1 MAQLNQVVS
10 HLRGSSETVGKDR
23 ASEIPSPSATMG
35 KDKEKSQSPC
45 PLIAKEKGKGKVDD
59 TAVRRSPRQVIKGP
73 ETEDLMDFLKNL
85 SQPSTT
91 RGEPSSKSDEM
102 GTQDDLEAAMGNLSQ
117 ASYVQGFDPSQKTPS
132 VTPLRTVKPAGWTTP
147 TLKDFELPED
157 RVNDED
163 YSLVF
168 VPEDSWAKLIE
179 WCSNSKQQL
188 RVGPSIYTREL
199 AERIIGPNV
208 WLKNYEIDAMLYL
221 FREKTSLRRWNISK
235 VAFMSCLF
243 SNQMK
248 NSYKVVKND
257 IKTFKVEGLLHN
269 YGIGELPADGR
280 TGLLWDLDVDRMY
293 VPLLVHGNHW
303 ISMCVDFVNR
313 SILVFDCLGMKYNR
327 DLEPFSHLIPRIVK
341 AVQSSN
347 KKGLVVK
354 PYAVTYAPMPFLNKS
369 SSDCGVYALKHI
381 EAHLLGLDLSLVN
394 DDNIQEARQKIAY
407 DLWEAANDHVLLTR
421 MSLFCP
427 PKPTTRSSVTIL

>member
-1 MAQLNQVVS
+1 MPFWDQ
-10 HLRGSSETVGKDR
+10 HT
-23 ASEIPSPSATMG
+23 
-35 KDKEKSQSPC
+35 
-45 PLIAKEKGKGKVDD
+45 
-59 TAVRRSPRQVIKGP
+59 
-73 ETEDLMDFLKNL
+73 NL
-85 SQPSTT
+85 
-91 RGEPSSKSDEM
+91 
-102 GTQDDLEAAMGNLSQ
+102 LCL
-117 ASYVQGFDPSQKTPS
+117 Y
-132 VTPLRTVKPAGWTTP
+132 
-147 TLKDFELPED
+147 LP
-157 RVNDED
+157 
-163 YSLVF
+163 F
-168 VPEDSWAKLIE
+168 
-179 WCSNSKQQL
+179 Q
-188 RVGPSIYTREL
+188 
-199 AERIIGPNV
+199 
-208 WLKNYEIDAMLYL
+208 EIDAMLYL

-248 NSYKVVKND
+248 NAYKVVKND

-280 TGLLWDLDVDRMY
+280 TGLMWDLDVDRMY

-313 SILVFDCLGMKYNR
+313 SILVFDCAGMKHNR
-327 DLEPFSHLIPRIVK
+327 ELEPFSHLIPRIVK

-354 PYAVTYAPMPFLNKS
+354 PYAVTYAPMSFLNKS

-394 DDNIQEARQKIAY
+394 DDNILEARQKIAY
-407 DLWEAANDHVLLTR
+407 DLWEAANDPVLLTR
-421 MSLFCP
+421 MALFCP

>member
-1 MAQLNQVVS
+1 MPFWDQ
-10 HLRGSSETVGKDR
+10 HT
-23 ASEIPSPSATMG
+23 
-35 KDKEKSQSPC
+35 
-45 PLIAKEKGKGKVDD
+45 
-59 TAVRRSPRQVIKGP
+59 
-73 ETEDLMDFLKNL
+73 NL
-85 SQPSTT
+85 
-91 RGEPSSKSDEM
+91 
-102 GTQDDLEAAMGNLSQ
+102 LCL
-117 ASYVQGFDPSQKTPS
+117 Y
-132 VTPLRTVKPAGWTTP
+132 
-147 TLKDFELPED
+147 LP
-157 RVNDED
+157 
-163 YSLVF
+163 F
-168 VPEDSWAKLIE
+168 
-179 WCSNSKQQL
+179 Q
-188 RVGPSIYTREL
+188 
-199 AERIIGPNV
+199 
-208 WLKNYEIDAMLYL
+208 EIDAMLYL

-248 NSYKVVKND
+248 NAYKVVKND

-280 TGLLWDLDVDRMY
+280 TGLMWDLDVDRMY

-313 SILVFDCLGMKYNR
+313 SILVFDCAGMKHNR
-327 DLEPFSHLIPRIVK
+327 ELEPFSHLIPRIVK

-354 PYAVTYAPMPFLNKS
+354 PYSVTYAPMPFLNKS

-394 DDNIQEARQKIAY
+394 DDNIREARQKIAY
-407 DLWEAANDHVLLTR
+407 DLWEAANDPVLLTR
-421 MSLFCP
+421 MALFCP